1 MDAVP
6 TTLIIQRR
14 EILKNLARLKDCNPR
29 TEPIIMRRKAIFF
42 DRDNTLI
49 ANHGYLG
56 DPDAVRLVDGAAEA
70 IARGRSLGYAIIVI
84 SNQSGV
90 ARGMFDESAVR
101 AVNSR
106 MEQLLA
112 EQNSSAVIDHNEF
125 CPFHPDGVVEQ
136 YRSESDLR
144 KPQAGMIYRARE
156 ALALDLQGSW
166 VIGDSYRDVEAG
178 RSAGCRTILFSHPDL
193 ESSPDAGSRNNGRPD
208 HTCTSLEEAMDF
220 IETAETHKL
229 AVHLPSRT
237 EGGPALKLPAPLPES
252 VAPSEQVAEP
262 RLEALLEQMLA
273 EFKRSRTQHHVDFS
287 VTKLLAGIVQI
298 IVIAVLLVAYL
309 NTGQVSTQ
317 QNLLLLAIT
326 LQGIVVA
333 ATVAGSKHR

>member
-1 MDAVP
+1 
-6 TTLIIQRR
+6 
-14 EILKNLARLKDCNPR
+14 
-29 TEPIIMRRKAIFF
+29 MRRKAIFF

-49 ANHGYLG
+49 ANHSYLG
-56 DPDAVRLVDGAAEA
+56 DPSGVRLVDGAADA
-70 IARGRSLGYAIIVI
+70 IARGRNLGFAIIVI

-101 AVNSR
+101 AVNAR

-112 EQNSSAVIDHNEF
+112 EQNTEAVIDHHEF
-125 CPFHPDGVVEQ
+125 CPFHPDGVIEQ
-136 YRSESDLR
+136 YRRESDLR

-193 ESSPDAGSRNNGRPD
+193 EPSPDAGSRSNARPD

-220 IETAETHKL
+220 IETAETHKP
-229 AVHLPSRT
+229 AVHLPPRT
-237 EGGPALKLPAPLPES
+237 EGGPAVKLSTPPPER
-252 VAPSEQVAEP
+252 VVEP
-262 RLEALLEQMLA
+262 RLESLLEQMLA
-273 EFKRSRTQHHVDFS
+273 EFKRSQSAPHHTDFS
-287 VTKLLAGIVQI
+287 VTRLLAGIVQI

-309 NTGQVSTQ
+309 NTGQISTQ
-317 QNLLLLAIT
+317 ENLLLLAIT

-333 ATVAGSKHR
+333 ATVAGRK

>member
-1 MDAVP
+1 
-6 TTLIIQRR
+6 
-14 EILKNLARLKDCNPR
+14 
-29 TEPIIMRRKAIFF
+29 MRRKAIFF

-49 ANHGYLG
+49 ANHSYLG
-56 DPDAVRLVDGAAEA
+56 DPEGVRLVNGAADA
-70 IARGRSLGYAIIVI
+70 IARGRALGFAVVVI

-101 AVNSR
+101 AVNAR

-112 EQNSSAVIDHNEF
+112 EQNPGAIIDHHEF

-136 YRSESDLR
+136 YRRDSDLR

-178 RSAGCRTILFSHPDL
+178 RSAGCRTILFSHPEL
-193 ESSPDAGSRNNGRPD
+193 QPSPDAGSRSNARPD
-208 HTCTSLEEAMDF
+208 HTCTSLEDAMDF
-220 IETAETHKL
+220 IESAETHKPP
-229 AVHLPSRT
+229 VQIPTRI
-237 EGGPALKLPAPLPES
+237 EGGPAMKLPDPPVEPAVER
-252 VAPSEQVAEP
+252 VVEP
-262 RLEALLEQMLA
+262 RLESLLEQLLA
-273 EFKRSRTQHHVDFS
+273 EFKRSQSPRHHVDFS
-287 VTKLLAGIVQI
+287 VSRLLAGIVQI
-298 IVIAVLLVAYL
+298 IVIAVLLIAYL
-309 NTGQVSTQ
+309 NTGVISTQ

-333 ATVAGSKHR
+333 ATIAGRK